1 MGKSQR
7 TLASVQLSI
16 DDTSTESPAAR
27 LVWATWLNQPNRRGT
42 DPYARWCGGATVK
55 FPPIPIVP
63 GPVKRSICRSVSQ
76 RTAGLAGS
84 VEL

>member
-1 MGKSQR
+1 MGESQR

-42 DPYARWCGGATVK
+42 DPYARWCGRGVAVRL
-55 FPPIPIVP
+55 PPVPISAIE
-63 GPVKRSICRSVSQ
+63 PVIAV
-76 RTAGLAGS
+76 L
-84 VEL
+84 VERLDLVLLFSLLH